1 MAKENKR
8 IKKLIGDNGIIE
20 KADYVGL
27 VTIILCV
34 IVSFILIVLGILA
47 FACASDKGVNN
58 E

>member
-1 MAKENKR
+1 MVKENKR

-47 FACASDKGVNN
+47 FACA
-58 E
+58 

>member
-8 IKKLIGDNGIIE
+8 IKKLIGDNGVIE

-34 IVSFILIVLGILA
+34 IVTFVLIVLGTLA
-47 FACASDKGVNN
+47 FTCV
-58 E
+58 